1 MNYIDKIDSLMATIQ
16 QQKETELNVLNAIL
30 EVLKSPNV
38 TNDYKV
44 AALTDYVS
52 KIIKVTK

>member
-1 MNYIDKIDSLMATIQ
+1 MNEQLLIDLLQ
-16 QQKETELNVLNAIL
+16 QRKLTELNVLNAIL

-44 AALTDYVS
+44 TALTDYVTN
-52 KIIKVTK
+52 IIKVTK